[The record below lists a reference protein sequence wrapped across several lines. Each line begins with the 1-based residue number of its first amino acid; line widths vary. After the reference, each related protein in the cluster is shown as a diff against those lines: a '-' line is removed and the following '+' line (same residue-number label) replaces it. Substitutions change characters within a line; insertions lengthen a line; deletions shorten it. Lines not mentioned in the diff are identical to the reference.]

1 MSFNAALS
9 GLRAASSD
17 LEVTGHNIANSATT
31 GFKSSRA
38 EFADIYA
45 SSFISGGDAVGNGV
59 TLDDVA
65 QQFSQGTIKY
75 TDNALDLA
83 INGNGFFLL
92 KDNGVPAYTRA
103 GLFSI
108 DKEGFVVT
116 NSGAKLQGKLA
127 DNEGNIIGESK
138 DLQLQTS
145 DLSPKSTTKV
155 KETFNLDASSEILEV
170 RTSTVNASGAGV
182 GVAQLGTENG
192 YTAGTIEHNGRL
204 YNIPSEDNLPANQI
218 AAELSALGDVTAS
231 ASSSASLVIG
241 TGYPLNA
248 NELLINGQNF
258 VGNDIDELAQA
269 INAAS
274 GLTATVNGADIDVA
288 TSTGADLIFDVA
300 GAVGS
305 GVQVAVTTPSGTQ
318 TLNESI
324 PGQLQATVGGAIE
337 ITLGANAKLENAAG
351 TNVFN
356 TLTAVQNAPTNS
368 FDPTNPSSYN
378 SITSFTIYD
387 TEGIS
392 HDVVQYFVRVPNR
405 AGEAEGTLWNTIL
418 TVDGEHVGG
427 SDPDNPEF
435 ATFELK
441 FNADGSY
448 DAAGSEQVIIS
459 NWLPRDANGVP
470 TGALGPQ
477 NPIELPLED
486 PATSS
491 NFLIDVATATA
502 YGGSF
507 AVNTLNQNGYAKG
520 SLNGV
525 DVSEKGVVSARYS
538 NGETLALGQLQLVN
552 FANIQG
558 LNPLGG
564 NLWTDTLDSG
574 QPVIGTP
581 GAGQLGSVQAGA
593 LEESNVDLTEQLV
606 NLILAQRNF
615 QANAKTIETADAITQ
630 TIINMR

>member
-1 MSFNAALS
+1 MSFNTALS

-92 KDNGVPAYTRA
+92 KDNGVPTYTRA

-108 DKEGFVVT
+108 DKDGFVVT
-116 NSGAKLQGKLA
+116 NTGAKLQGKLA
-127 DNEGNIIGESK
+127 DKEGNIIGESK

-145 DLSPKSTTKV
+145 DLAPQSTTRV
-155 KETFNLDASSEILEV
+155 TETFNLDASSEILEV
-170 RTSTVNASGAGV
+170 RTSTITASGAGIAAV
-182 GVAQLGTENG
+182 QIGTDNG
-192 YTAGTIEHNGRL
+192 YTAGTLEHNGRVH
-204 YNIPSEDNLPANQI
+204 NIPSGDNLPANQI
-218 AAELSALGDVTAS
+218 AAELNALGDVSATAS
-231 ASSSASLVIG
+231 SAASLTIG

-258 VGNDIDELAQA
+258 VGNDIDEVAAA
-269 INAAS
+269 INAAG
-274 GLTATVNGADIDVA
+274 GLSATVNGTSIDVS
-288 TSTGADLIFDVA
+288 TSTGADLIFDVS

-305 GVQVAVTTPSGTQ
+305 GVQVTVTSPSGSQ
-318 TLNESI
+318 TIDEAN
-324 PGQLQATVGGAIE
+324 PAQQQATVGGTIE
-337 ITLGANAKLENAAG
+337 ITTGANGQLDNAND
-351 TNVFN
+351 TNVFGA
-356 TLTAVQNAPTNS
+356 LTAVQNAPTNS
-368 FDPTNPSSYN
+368 FDPTNPNSYN

-392 HDVVQYFVRVPNR
+392 HDVIQYFTRVPNR
-405 AGEAEGTLWNTIL
+405 AGEAEGTMWNTTIMI
-418 TVDGEHVGG
+418 DGEHVGG

-441 FNADGSY
+441 FNADGSF
-448 DAAGSEQVIIS
+448 DEAGSEQVVIS
-459 NWLPRDANGVP
+459 NWVPRDANGVP

-477 NPIELPLED
+477 NPAVLPIED

-491 NFLIDVATATA
+491 NFLIDVTTATA
-502 YGGSF
+502 YGGAF

-525 DVSEKGVVSARYS
+525 DVSETGIVSARYS

-552 FANIQG
+552 FANVQG